1 MRPSVTGVLRRFIPA
16 FLAGEPVLHEA
27 QHRALWAITHCRTP
41 TMGGHLYACGTCSES
56 RFAYHSCNHRSC
68 PQCGRSATAEW
79 VARELDK
86 RINAPYFMV
95 TFTLPSELRGL
106 FFGRGARKA
115 YSAFFSA
122 SAGALAEK
130 LAVPRNLGAQ
140 KSGFTGVLHTWN
152 QQLGF
157 HPHIHYIVPGAGL
170 GASGQLVRV
179 KSEQFLVYFEL
190 LGRAFRSHFGEQ
202 LRKLGWEVDP
212 DVWKKDWG
220 VHIKASGTGENA
232 IKYLGT
238 YVCRTAIAD
247 SRIVSANDKT
257 VTFRWKDRSRG
268 NAQRISTVSGKEFV
282 ARYLHHVLPRGMR
295 AVRYYG
301 FCHPAAKKTRERV
314 RFLAGGQLAIGA
326 VTAPAPKEN
335 GVPHC
340 PCCQLPMRKVCSL
353 PRAWS
358 RGPPET
364 TP

>member
-1 MRPSVTGVLRRFIPA
+1 
-16 FLAGEPVLHEA
+16 
-27 QHRALWAITHCRTP
+27 
-41 TMGGHLYACGTCSES
+41 
-56 RFAYHSCNHRSC
+56 
-68 PQCGRSATAEW
+68 
-79 VARELDK
+79 
-86 RINAPYFMV
+86 MV
-95 TFTLPSELRGL
+95 TFTLPSELRSL

-190 LGRAFRSHFGEQ
+190 LGRAFRSHFGER

-268 NAQRISTVSGKEFV
+268 NAQRISTVCGKEFV

-301 FCHPAAKKTRERV
+301 FCHPAAKEDARARPFPRGWPTYYRSSNGTCPEGER
-314 RFLAGGQLAIGA
+314 RPALPLL
-326 VTAPAPKEN
+326 PAPDAQS
-335 GVPHC
+335 V
-340 PCCQLPMRKVCSL
+340 LAA
-353 PRAWS
+353 PRLAA
-358 RGPPET
+358 RPT
-364 TP
+364 